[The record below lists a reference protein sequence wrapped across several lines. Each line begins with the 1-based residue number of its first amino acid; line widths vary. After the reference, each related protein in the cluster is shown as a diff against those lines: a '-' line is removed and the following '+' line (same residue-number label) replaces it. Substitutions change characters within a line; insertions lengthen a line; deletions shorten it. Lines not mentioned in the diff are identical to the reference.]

1 MKNLD
6 LLKVALEEGVKV
18 LPTHF
23 LQDNN
28 IKAKY
33 LGDKYYD
40 QTNDDVCVYV
50 IEEEGEFKDK
60 VVYQYKKIW

>member
-1 MKNLD
+1 MVGIE

-18 LPTHF
+18 LPVHF
-23 LQDNN
+23 LKNNN

-33 LGDKYYD
+33 LGEKYYGEI
-40 QTNDDVCVYV
+40 NEDVCVYI

-60 VVYQYKKIW
+60 VVYQHRMI

>member
-1 MKNLD
+1 MVGIE

-23 LQDNN
+23 LKDNN

-33 LGDKYYD
+33 LGDKHCGEI
-40 QTNDDVCVYV
+40 NEDVCVYV

-60 VVYQYKKIW
+60 VVYQHRMIW